1 MDIYGLAA
9 THIHPQAQPAPM
21 NAQVENRYYATR
33 VGLPHLYRG
42 VSGSLAITVGI
53 ILFLGA
59 SLI

>member
-21 NAQVENRYYATR
+21 NAQAENRYYANR
-33 VGLPHLYRG
+33 VGLPHLHRG
-42 VSGSLAITVGI
+42 LTGSLAITLGI
-53 ILFLGA
+53 ILFLGT